1 MTETL
6 QETAPATKSPG
17 FWAETWKRF
26 RRQPRSVFGLIMLAL
41 LAVVGAFAPFIAGTK
56 PIVCKFKG
64 TLYFPAMSYYD
75 DGWENVVFTKNEKF
89 RGAYPANLRKK
100 DPESWAVW
108 PVFYADPVRKVAEKD
123 FRGAPGFENMKAPEN
138 RQPPSPECPLGT
150 DDQGYS
156 VLARMV
162 HGTQIAL
169 LIGFVSMGIASLIG
183 LTLGSV
189 AGYAGG
195 WIDMS
200 ISRFMEVVQSIP
212 TLILILALIA
222 IVEKPTIW
230 KLMCVMGGTG
240 WVSIA
245 RLTRGEFLKLKTLDY
260 VTAAR
265 ALGFGPLRII
275 FKHVLPNALAPALVQ
290 ISFGIAGAI
299 LIESGLSLLGFG
311 VQPPTPSWGAILHG
325 GMDDPTQWW
334 LILFP
339 GMAIF
344 VAVFTYNLLADGL
357 QQASDPRLR

>member
-1 MTETL
+1 
-6 QETAPATKSPG
+6 
-17 FWAETWKRF
+17 
-26 RRQPRSVFGLIMLAL
+26 MLAV
-41 LAVVGAFAPFIAGTK
+41 LACIGAFAPFIAGSK
-56 PIVCKFKG
+56 PIVCKYKG
-64 TLYFPAMSYYD
+64 QIYFPAMSYYD
-75 DGWENVVFTKNEKF
+75 DDWENPIFTKTDHF
-89 RGAYPANLRKK
+89 RGGYPANLKKK
-100 DPESWAVW
+100 DPDSWAVW
-108 PVFYADPVRKVAEKD
+108 PVFYADPVRKIQEKD
-123 FRGAPGFENMKAPEN
+123 FQGVPGFENVRAPDN
-138 RQPPSPECPLGT
+138 RERPSRYCPFGT
-150 DDQGYS
+150 DDSAYS
-156 VLARMV
+156 VLARVV

-195 WIDMS
+195 WVDVA
-200 ISRFMEVVQSIP
+200 ISRFIEVVQSIP
-212 TLILILALIA
+212 TIILILSLIA

-230 KLMCVMGGTG
+230 KLMCVMGSTN
-240 WVSIA
+240 WVAIA

-275 FKHVLPNALAPALVQ
+275 FRHVLPNALAPALVQ

-299 LIESGLSLLGFG
+299 LTESGLSLLGVG